1 MPANL
6 PPQYFDAE
14 KRFREAKTPAEKAA
28 ALEAMLA
35 IMPHHKGTDKLRADL
50 RRRLS
55 KLKDEQE
62 SRKGGSRGALF
73 SVKREGAGQVALVG
87 APNAGKSQLLAAL
100 THAEPEIADYLFTTQ
115 VPQAGMMAF
124 ENIQI
129 QLVDLPPL
137 TPDHTEPW
145 AFNIMRNAD
154 CLLVLL
160 DLSEDPVSELETI
173 RQVLR
178 GQRMILQG
186 DTEGDAEPGSFIK
199 RYLLVGNKGDLP
211 AAGENAAI
219 FEECYGERFPIVMVS
234 AKERKEV
241 EGLRQQ
247 LFSLLAILRVFSKR
261 PGREADP
268 SAPIILK
275 HGSTV
280 LDLAKEIHKD
290 FVAKLQYARL
300 WGSGRFDGQRVQR
313 DYILKDGDIIELHM

>member
-14 KRFREAKTPAEKAA
+14 KRFRDAKTPAEKAA

-55 KLKDEQE
+55 KLKEEQE
-62 SRKGGSRGALF
+62 HRKGGSRGTLF

-87 APNAGKSQLLAAL
+87 VPNAGKSQLVAAL
-100 THAEPEIADYLFTTQ
+100 THAEPVIADYPFTTQ

-137 TPDHTEPW
+137 TADHTEPW
-145 AFNIMRNAD
+145 AFNIMRSAD
-154 CLLVLL
+154 CLLLLL
-160 DLSEDPVSELETI
+160 DLSRDPVTELETI
-173 RQVLR
+173 REVLR
-178 GQRMILQG
+178 GQRISLEG
-186 DTEGDAEPGSFIK
+186 AEEGDLEPDSFIK

-211 AAGENAAI
+211 AAGENAAR
-219 FEECYGERFPIVMVS
+219 FKECYGDRFPLVMVS
-234 AKERKEV
+234 AKEGKQIA
-241 EGLRQQ
+241 GLRQQ
-247 LFSLLAILRVFSKR
+247 LFSLLAILRVYSKR

-275 HGSTV
+275 RGSTV

-313 DYILKDGDIIELHM
+313 DYVLQDGDIIELHM

>member
-62 SRKGGSRGALF
+62 RRKGGSRTALF

-87 APNAGKSQLLAAL
+87 CPNAGKSQLVAAL
-100 THAEPEIADYLFTTQ
+100 THAEPAIADYPFTTQ

-137 TPDHTEPW
+137 TPEHTEPW
-145 AFNIMRNAD
+145 VFNIMRSAD
-154 CLLVLL
+154 CLLLLL
-160 DLSEDPVSELETI
+160 DLSQDPVSELETI
-173 RQVLR
+173 CEVLR
-178 GQRMILQG
+178 GQRIFLEG
-186 DTEGDAEPGSFIK
+186 TEEGDLEPGSFIK
-199 RYLLVGNKGDLP
+199 RYLLVGNKEDLA

-219 FEECYGERFPIVMVS
+219 FKECYGERFPLVMVS
-234 AKERKEV
+234 AKEGNQIA
-241 EGLRQQ
+241 GLRQQ
-247 LFSLLAILRVFSKR
+247 LFSLLYILRVYSKR
-261 PGREADP
+261 PGRDADP

-275 HGSTV
+275 QGSTV

-313 DYILKDGDIIELHM
+313 DYVLQDGDIIELHM

>member
-62 SRKGGSRGALF
+62 RKKGGSRGDLF

-100 THAEPEIADYLFTTQ
+100 TNAEPEIADYPFTTQ
-115 VPQAGMMAF
+115 VPQAGMMPF

-219 FEECYGERFPIVMVS
+219 FKKCYGERFPIVTVT
-234 AKERKEV
+234 AKEGTEV
-241 EGLRQQ
+241 ERLRQQ
-247 LFSLLAILRVFSKR
+247 LFSLLDILRIFSKR

-268 SAPIILK
+268 GAPIILK